1 MRCAAIATCRC
12 TCRSASASA
21 ILPPTAARRS
31 TRSPASPARPRRV
44 PPLARGGAAWQ
55 LINHLAL
62 NYRSIVDDT
71 DGGGAAALRA
81 LLALY
86 QPESAG
92 HNELESVVRVASR
105 PVVRRL
111 PVPGPI
117 TFGRGLEVEL
127 ELEEQSLRAPKA
139 FLLGAVLEQF
149 FAKYVS
155 LNSFTETVVT
165 TLERGEIMRWPTR
178 LGSRHL
184 L

>member
-1 MRCAAIATCRC
+1 
-12 TCRSASASA
+12 
-21 ILPPTAARRS
+21 
-31 TRSPASPARPRRV
+31 
-44 PPLARGGAAWQ
+44 
-55 LINHLAL
+55 LAL
-62 NYRSIVDDT
+62 NYRSIVDDAN
-71 DGGGAAALRA
+71 GGGAAALRA

-86 QPESAG
+86 QPAPAG
-92 HNELESVVRVASR
+92 KDELEGVVRVASR

-117 TFGRGLEVEL
+117 TFGRGLEIEL
-127 ELEEQSLRAPKA
+127 ELEEQSLRDPKA

-149 FAKYVS
+149 FAKYVT

>member
-1 MRCAAIATCRC
+1 VAGPT
-12 TCRSASASA
+12 
-21 ILPPTAARRS
+21 PPR
-31 TRSPASPARPRRV
+31 
-44 PPLARGGAAWQ
+44 PPLARGRTSWQ
-55 LINHLAL
+55 LINHMAL
-62 NYRSIVDDT
+62 NYRSIVDDA

-86 QPESAG
+86 LPPAASSA
-92 HNELESVVRVASR
+92 ELEGVVRVASK

-117 TFGRGLEVEL
+117 TFGRGLEIVL
-127 ELEEQSLRAPKA
+127 ELEERSLRGPKA

-149 FAKYVS
+149 FAKYVT

-178 LGSRHL
+178 LGSQSL

>member
-1 MRCAAIATCRC
+1 MDEA
-12 TCRSASASA
+12 
-21 ILPPTAARRS
+21 
-31 TRSPASPARPRRV
+31 
-44 PPLARGGAAWQ
+44 
-55 LINHLAL
+55 
-62 NYRSIVDDT
+62 

-81 LLALY
+81 LLSLY
-86 QPESAG
+86 QPAPVTSSS
-92 HNELESVVRVASR
+92 ELDGVVRVASR

-117 TFGRGLEVEL
+117 TFGRGLQIEL
-127 ELEEQSLRAPKA
+127 ELEEQSLRGPKA

-149 FAKYVS
+149 FAKYVT

>member
-1 MRCAAIATCRC
+1 MCSNRDLPLHMPLDVGRSHFTADTGAPLDKIACIAGPT
-12 TCRSASASA
+12 
-21 ILPPTAARRS
+21 PPR
-31 TRSPASPARPRRV
+31 PA
-44 PPLARGGAAWQ
+44 LARGRISWQ

-62 NYRSIVDDT
+62 NYRSIVDDA
-71 DGGGAAALRA
+71 DGGGAAALRT

-86 QPESAG
+86 QPAPASTSDLDG
-92 HNELESVVRVASR
+92 VVRVASR

-117 TFGRGLEVEL
+117 TFGRGLEIEL
-127 ELEEQSLRAPKA
+127 ELQEQSLRGPRA

-149 FAKYVS
+149 FAKYVT

-178 LGSRHL
+178 LGSRQL